1 MDTSKRLLS
10 LDAFRGITIAG
21 MILVNNPGSWSSVYP
36 PLLHADWHGVTPTD
50 WIFPFFLFIVG
61 ISIALALGKRKDR
74 GDDHKA
80 IVQKIIKRTLI
91 IFAIGLFLN
100 LFPKFNFGTV
110 RIPGVLQRIA
120 LVYGACALIF
130 LKTNWKTQLWISAG
144 LLLGYWALMTLVPVP
159 GGGAPSLEPS
169 ENLGAWLDR
178 TLMSGHL
185 WSQSKT
191 WDPEGLLSTLPAIVT
206 GMSGVFTGMWLRT
219 SRNDYEKLTGI
230 FAVGVLLLSVAFV
243 WDMVFPFNKKIW
255 TSSFV
260 LFTSGV
266 ALLFLGLVY
275 WLIDVQGYKR
285 WSKAFV
291 VYGMNALFVFVMSG
305 LVAKLLYTI
314 KLGNGQT
321 LQTAIYE
328 SLFTPFLSPI
338 NASLGYAILNV
349 LFFLALAWILYS
361 RKIFIKV

>member
-10 LDAFRGITIAG
+10 LDVFRGITIAG
-21 MILVNNPGSWSSVYP
+21 MILVNNPGSWASVYP

-61 ISIALALGKRKDR
+61 ISIALALGKRKER
-74 GDDHKA
+74 GDD
-80 IVQKIIKRTLI
+80 QKVIIRKILRRTLI

-130 LKTNWKTQLWISAG
+130 LKTNWKQQVRIGIG

-159 GGGAPSLEPS
+159 GGNGPSLEPS

-178 TLMSGHL
+178 LLMSGHL

-206 GMSGVFTGMWLRT
+206 GLSGVLTGTWLKTTRG
-219 SRNDYEKLTGI
+219 DYEKLTGI
-230 FAVGVLLLSVAFV
+230 FGMGVILLSLAFI
-243 WDMVFPFNKKIW
+243 WDMVFPINKKIW
-255 TSSFV
+255 TSSYV

-266 ALLFLGLVY
+266 GLLFLGVVY
-275 WLIDVQGYKR
+275 WLIDVLNYKK
-285 WSKAFV
+285 WIKPFV
-291 VYGMNALFVFVMSG
+291 VYGTNALFVFVMSG

-314 KLGNGQT
+314 KVGGVT
-321 LQTAIYE
+321 LQEWLYQN
-328 SLFTPFLSPI
+328 LFTTVFSPY
-338 NASLGYAILNV
+338 NASLAYAIANV
-349 LFFLALAWILYS
+349 LFFLGLAWLLYA